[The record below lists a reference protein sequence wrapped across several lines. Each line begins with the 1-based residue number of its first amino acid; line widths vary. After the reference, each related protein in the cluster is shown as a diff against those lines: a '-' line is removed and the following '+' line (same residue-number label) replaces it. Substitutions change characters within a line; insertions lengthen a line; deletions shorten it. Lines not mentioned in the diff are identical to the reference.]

1 MSVLEN
7 VRLQNK
13 HNRCILPVGGG
24 YMPKPTTE
32 AQKRAVL
39 KYDAKNTIQFHLK
52 LNKGTDAE
60 LIEFLQSSGNIQG
73 TIKAAMEEYMKKSR

>member
-1 MSVLEN
+1 MA
-7 VRLQNK
+7 K
-13 HNRCILPVGGG
+13 A
-24 YMPKPTTE
+24 TE
-32 AQKRAVL
+32 AQKKAVL

-52 LNKGTDAE
+52 LNKGTDAK